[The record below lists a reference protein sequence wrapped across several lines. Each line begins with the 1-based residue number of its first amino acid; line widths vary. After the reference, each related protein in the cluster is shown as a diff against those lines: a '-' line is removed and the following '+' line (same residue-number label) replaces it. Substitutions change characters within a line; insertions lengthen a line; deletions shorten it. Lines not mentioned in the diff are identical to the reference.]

1 MNLVHDKFFLNVTL
15 VDASGINKATLRY
28 DLNYAD
34 WAALNTGI
42 GAGDIT
48 QLLADING
56 VTDGLISGYSV
67 GESFVEDTDVVGAAG
82 SEVENNALVT
92 CRIDGQLNKYAT
104 LRIPAPSDGIFLSA
118 TGPNRNRIDVADA
131 ALVAYLAN
139 FQTGNL
145 CLVSDGEQIDTVN
158 AQNVDGKRIHRGS
171 RKG

>member
-1 MNLVHDKFFLNVTL
+1 MSLVHDKFFLNVTIT
-15 VDASGINKATLRY
+15 DASGVNKSTLRY

-48 QLLADING
+48 GFLANINA
-56 VTDGLISGYSV
+56 VTDGLITGYSV

-82 SEVENNALVT
+82 SEIENVALVS
-92 CRIDGQLNKYAT
+92 CQIDGIVNKFAT
-104 LRIPAPSDGIFLSA
+104 LRIPAPTDTLFLSA
-118 TGPNRNRIDVADA
+118 TGSGRNVIDVADA

-139 FQTGNL
+139 FQAAGL
-145 CLVSDGEQIDTVN
+145 CLLSDGEQIETVSV
-158 AQNVDGKRIHRGS
+158 QTVKGKRIHRGS